1 MLNHTMA
8 TGVAISRLL
17 DDVDVAGQNE
27 YVAQEIAE
35 YAELA
40 RVRLHLD
47 NAAVTA
53 AMMFAQPL
61 VEMWKPQW
69 KFAYTIGLS
78 LGAKFTTEGFFIVD
92 IIDHLTDEF
101 SMEALKEGERIA
113 VASYDWVAMNQ
124 RLRVFRNALVSVA
137 LEQPLAPSGMLP
149 ILMQPEDPAMH
160 VLIVDDSK
168 TVCELHR
175 GLLEQLRPNARIHS
189 CRSVEAART
198 YLQQSTERGEY
209 ITLCL
214 LDLNLNL
221 PPPEGD
227 DGTASPLIADILG
240 QPNGLTVSSEIDGMD
255 DPAVSPVPRDF
266 RFKPLIALITSHAE
280 RLAQRTP
287 LAADGS
293 IQGCDVLLPKPMT
306 LGMMRVLVEGSQL

>member
-1 MLNHTMA
+1 MMLNHTMA

-149 ILMQPEDPAMH
+149 ILMQPETRRCTCSSSMTRKLCA
-160 VLIVDDSK
+160 
-168 TVCELHR
+168 
-175 GLLEQLRPNARIHS
+175 S
-189 CRSVEAART
+189 CIGGSW
-198 YLQQSTERGEY
+198 S
-209 ITLCL
+209 
-214 LDLNLNL
+214 
-221 PPPEGD
+221 
-227 DGTASPLIADILG
+227 SSG
-240 QPNGLTVSSEIDGMD
+240 QTC
-255 DPAVSPVPRDF
+255 
-266 RFKPLIALITSHAE
+266 
-280 RLAQRTP
+280 
-287 LAADGS
+287 GS
-293 IQGCDVLLPKPMT
+293 IPAGASRLRAHIYGDARRGASTSPYACST
-306 LGMMRVLVEGSQL
+306 

>member
-17 DDVDVAGQNE
+17 DDVDVAEGGDF
-27 YVAQEIAE
+27 AQEIAE

-47 NAAVTA
+47 NSAVTA

-175 GLLEQLRPNARIHS
+175 GLLEQLRPNVRIHS
-189 CRSVEAART
+189 CRSVEAARA
-198 YLQQSTERGEY
+198 YLRRCTERSEY

-214 LDLNLNL
+214 LDLNLAL
-221 PPPEGD
+221 PEVD
-227 DGTASPLIADILG
+227 DKMAFPLIEDILSL
-240 QPNGLTVSSEIDGMD
+240 PNGLTVSSEIDVMD
-255 DPAVSPVPRDF
+255 DPAVSPPPRDF

-280 RLAQRTP
+280 QLAQLTP